1 MKMKQTIWKR
11 ITSLMLVWVLLVS
24 MIPAAL
30 ADETGIKVTFEQE
43 SISMKV
49 GEKKTLKARVIKD
62 GAEITGASVIY
73 TSRDAER
80 AKISESGEV
89 EALAVGS
96 VTIVAIYEAE
106 GKKTEGICQ
115 ITVTEAAS
123 GGVTAL
129 SVIPNVINEPQ
140 EIGGKDFDLTVTGA
154 GGEAVNW
161 YSTDESV
168 VTVSRSETNPT
179 KGLVKMVGP
188 GTASVYAQAANG
200 VKSKEVVFEV
210 SGLILKP
217 SLEMLTSRSDTLTL
231 GRYGRAKDT
240 LVTWSSSNISVA
252 NVKEGKI
259 SAYNPGSTII
269 KAEAGRYSASCTVTV
284 KEDVAASMNHSMK
297 VGDVFSFTSILS
309 ELNSLAQ
316 EELGKTPEYL
326 TGLYAAPSQGII
338 HYGYK
343 SPDIPGS
350 GVGSSERYYL
360 NASSSQRDLDD
371 VSFVPASDFGGTAII
386 SYTACADGQSFVGT
400 IRIAVENSGDVAY
413 NTAEGRLLPLETEDF
428 ILVCKRKTGRALR
441 YLTFKLPAES
451 KGTLYYNYSSSG
463 QFSQRVSESSSYYV
477 TGGSLLLEKISFM
490 PAEGYK
496 GTLEIPYYA
505 TDSSGA
511 TYTGAITIQVFGAG
525 GEKGETPDIVYQAS
539 AGHPVDFDSDDFYDV
554 CDEVLDSGLNYVYF
568 KQPGA
573 SAGMLYYDYSSSDD
587 YGNIVSENTR
597 YFEDSSPR
605 ISRVSFVPNADHT
618 GTITIPY
625 TGYGNSGSHFEGKIL
640 IQVSGGVGT
649 IEYSTR
655 RNQEVDFDGLDFNE
669 ACVDNCGVA
678 LGSIKFSLP
687 SSREGVLYYNYSE
700 SRETGTKVKEA
711 NTYSV
716 NGISKITFVPKRGYT
731 GTVSIPFSGW
741 DDNGGRFDGTV
752 EILVE
757 STSNWNDT
765 VSYSGLS
772 GGTISFKAE
781 DFNNLSK
788 LETGYP
794 MDYVRFTLPDVSC
807 GVLREGGRD
816 GAAVNEY
823 DNYYRSG
830 STALLDNVVFVAR
843 SGYTGE
849 VTIPYT
855 GRSTGGDIFQGTVE
869 ISVSA
874 PKTSKVEYTGSSLPV
889 RFTAQSFRDACVGL
903 LPNSLSYVQ
912 FDSLPNE
919 VYGKLIQNYSK
930 PNGGTKV
937 TAGSRFYNNGSPAID
952 GLAFVPQMGYEGTVT
967 IPYTAA
973 DIKGTV
979 IEGTLRITVSN
990 RYLPNSFTD
999 TANYGWAKASIEFL
1013 RDGGVINGYGDG
1025 RYGPADRTGKGAFT
1039 LMVCRL
1045 FNLPQQ
1051 TGENFV
1057 DVAADSPYAKEILTA
1072 KVLGIADGVAKKE
1085 DPGSQQNHEEKS
1097 ETQVEPEKN
1106 HFYPESAITREQAIV
1121 MLVRAMKAAG
1131 QKIQAGSPALLSAYN
1146 DGDKVSADARSAMA
1160 SMIQMGIITGDTEG
1174 RLNPGNSITRAEI
1187 AVILHKV
1194 LTM

>member
-1 MKMKQTIWKR
+1 MKQTIWKQ
-11 ITSLMLVWVLLVS
+11 ITSLLLVWVLLVS
-24 MIPAAL
+24 MIPAAF

-43 SISMKV
+43 SISMTV
-49 GEKKTLKARVIKD
+49 GEKKTLKAKVTKD
-62 GAEITGASVIY
+62 GAEITGAAVIY
-73 TSRDAER
+73 TSKDAER

-96 VTIVAIYEAE
+96 VTIVAVYEAD
-106 GKKTEGICQ
+106 GVPTEGICQ
-115 ITVTEAAS
+115 ITVTAAAS
-123 GGVTAL
+123 EGVTAL
-129 SVIPNVINEPQ
+129 SVTPTVITEPQ
-140 EIGGKDFDLTVTGA
+140 EIGGKEFELTITGADRETVT
-154 GGEAVNW
+154 W
-161 YSTDESV
+161 YSTDETV
-168 VTVSRSETNPT
+168 VTASASATNPS
-179 KGLVKMVGP
+179 KGLVKMVSP
-188 GTASVYAQAANG
+188 GRAAVYAQAANG
-200 VKSKEVVFEV
+200 VKSNEVVFEV
-210 SGLILKP
+210 SGLILNP

-259 SAYNPGSTII
+259 SAYNPGTTVI

-284 KEDVAASMNHSMK
+284 EEDVAESIHYSMK
-297 VGDVFSFTSILS
+297 VGDVFSFSNILS
-309 ELNSLAQ
+309 ELNSRAQ

-326 TGLYAAPSQGII
+326 TGLYVAPSQGIL

-343 SPDIPGS
+343 SPDIPGN
-350 GVGSSERYYL
+350 GVGSSEQYYL
-360 NASSSQRDLDD
+360 DAASNQRDLDD
-371 VSFVPASDFGGTAII
+371 VSFVPDGDFGGTAII
-386 SYTACADGQSFVGT
+386 TYTARADGRSFVGT
-400 IRIAVENSGDVAY
+400 IQIVVENSGDVVY
-413 NTAEGRLLPLETEDF
+413 NTAEGRLLPFETEDF
-428 ILVCKRKTGRALR
+428 VSVCKRKTGRALR
-441 YLTFKLPAES
+441 YLTFKLPPES
-451 KGTLYYNYSSSG
+451 KGTLYYNYSNSG
-463 QFSQRVSESSSYYV
+463 QFSQRVLESSSYYV
-477 TGGSLLLEKISFM
+477 TGGSLLIEKISFV

-511 TYTGAITIQVFGAG
+511 SYTGAITIQVFGAG

-539 AGHPVDFDSDDFYDV
+539 AGHPVDFEEDDFYDV
-554 CDEVLDSGLNYVYF
+554 CEEVLDGSLNYIYL

-573 SAGMLYYDYSSSDD
+573 SAGILYYDYGSSDD
-587 YGNIVSENTR
+587 YGHIVSENTR

-605 ISRVSFVPNADHT
+605 ISRVSFVPNADYT

-640 IQVSGGVGT
+640 IQVRAGVGS
-649 IEYSTR
+649 IQYSTR
-655 RNQEVDFDGLDFNE
+655 RNQEIDFNGLDFNE
-669 ACVDNCGVA
+669 ICVDTCGVG
-678 LGSIKFSLP
+678 LERIKFSLP
-687 SSREGVLYYNYSE
+687 ASREGTLYYNYSE
-700 SRETGTKVKEA
+700 RTGKGTKVKES

-716 NGISKITFVPKRGYT
+716 NSISKITFVPKRGYT
-731 GTVSIPFSGW
+731 GTVAIPFSGW
-741 DDNGGRFDGTV
+741 DDDGGRFDGTV

-765 VSYSGLS
+765 VYYSSLS
-772 GGTISFKAE
+772 GGSVSIKAE
-781 DFNNLSK
+781 DFNKLST

-794 MDYVRFTLPDVSC
+794 MDYVRFTLPDASY

-816 GAAVNEY
+816 GAMVNEY

-830 STALLDNVVFVAR
+830 SKALLDQVVFVAR
-843 SGYTGE
+843 SGYTGV

-855 GRSTGGDIFQGTVE
+855 GRSTGGDIFQGAVE
-869 ISVSA
+869 ITVSA
-874 PKTSKVEYTGSSLPV
+874 PQSSKVEYTGSSLPV

-912 FDSLPNE
+912 FDSIPSE
-919 VYGKLIQNYSK
+919 VYGKLIQNYTK

-952 GLAFVPQMGYEGTVT
+952 GLAFVPRMGYEGTIT

-979 IEGTLRITVSN
+979 IEGTLRITISN

-999 TANYGWAKASIEFL
+999 TVNYDWAKPSIEFL
-1013 RDGGVINGYGDG
+1013 RDGGVISGYGDG

-1045 FNLPQQ
+1045 FHLPQQ
-1051 TGENFV
+1051 TGENFI
-1057 DVAADSPYAKEILTA
+1057 DVPADSFYAKEVLTA
-1072 KVLGIADGVAKKE
+1072 RVLGIADGVAKKE
-1085 DPGSQQNHEEKS
+1085 DSNHKQSDQKTPES
-1097 ETQVEPEKN
+1097 EADKN
-1106 HFYPESAITREQAIV
+1106 YFYPESAITREQAVV
-1121 MLVRAMKAAG
+1121 MLARAMKAAG

-1146 DGDKVSADARSAMA
+1146 DGDKVSPEARSAMT
-1160 SMIQMGIITGDTEG
+1160 SMIQMGIITGDTDG
-1174 RLNPGNSITRAEI
+1174 NLNPGNSITRAEI